1 MCTCTRI
8 PPAEGILDILAA
20 WAKPSII
27 FLGAFSPRKASP
39 PPHSPLLQCLISVM
53 GACLPLGHGAMWLGC
68 QDLPAM
74 GVISILELAASS
86 QPPLSD
92 AVVNMNVNWQNALL
106 QRVPRYELIL
116 KELVKRT
123 SEVSGKYSK
132 ILIRIV
138 YLINM

>member
-1 MCTCTRI
+1 
-8 PPAEGILDILAA
+8 
-20 WAKPSII
+20 
-27 FLGAFSPRKASP
+27 
-39 PPHSPLLQCLISVM
+39 
-53 GACLPLGHGAMWLGC
+53 
-68 QDLPAM
+68 M